1 MKMIDHLI
9 KSNPQINNP
18 ESLDGGFN
26 VFQQLKSKLIKIRQ
40 MKDKEEMKEDVLNQL
55 SQAQVYVSLADL
67 AQRDYKQVFN
77 S

>member
-26 VFQQLKSKLIKIRQ
+26 VFQQLKSKLIQIRQ

-67 AQRDYKQVFN
+67 AQRDYAQVFN